1 MKFVFLCI
9 LLIIATVT
17 SDVENSTYELKLLLK
32 TEVEFARK
40 LREYSGLIHN
50 QKLSEYI
57 KANYPDGHALFD
69 ADQVSDVELEKYVS
83 NPINAL
89 SVIKRTGF
97 GLVDLVDV
105 METEGDHETLRKEL
119 VDMVS
124 NNMTKPR
131 DLIDATESF
140 TLLQETYELLS
151 EDLAEGVIRLNGTDD
166 NGQPLP
172 VVKTDIKLSH
182 EDLQNIGISACN
194 RQWFDSCTKWLEL
207 AIKRWPGDKTSE
219 GYKSALRS
227 LQMARTVHDKTLEAR
242 GPLGK
247 GKLKHRT
254 FLLPFDE
261 KLRKKKKYKKVRSL
275 ASKMTQFERSFLP
288 LFESAPSPITVTARD
303 NFHSMCKIGKSGWRS
318 PEMEAKFKCRYEDHG
333 DVYLRLGPFK
343 LEELNDQPFVVIFHG
358 FFNDEETDYIKD
370 QVSNKMR
377 RSSMGSSSVTKKA
390 PDNVRTSKQSWVED
404 KFFRFPVTEDY
415 KGADRNG
422 SFFLAE
428 DMTSEGVPHYVGEA
442 SQKYM
447 RIFLPK
453 LFKITQRIGR
463 ATRTTL
469 NYPFSAESYQVANYG
484 LGGQYATHFDPV
496 NFWRLPQNIKPE
508 SHFYYKSKGDR
519 LATFMGYLSDVEL
532 GGGTVFPLLGLRSQ
546 AVRGDAI
553 FWLNLHSDGST
564 DPLTLHGGCPV
575 LVGSKWITNKWI
587 AHHDQGL
594 LSYPCGL
601 RPLER
606 YPAFDDWRGF

>member
-227 LQMARTVHDKTLEAR
+227 LQMARTVHDKTLGGQGAFGQGQTQAQDVFAAIWRETEKEEKVQKSPVFGIQNDTVWAVFPTALRVGTVSHHRHGQRQLSTPCAR
-242 GPLGK
+242 SASQVG
-247 GKLKHRT
+247 
-254 FLLPFDE
+254 
-261 KLRKKKKYKKVRSL
+261 VRRRWKPS
-275 ASKMTQFERSFLP
+275 S
-288 LFESAPSPITVTARD
+288 SAVTR
-303 NFHSMCKIGKSGWRS
+303 
-318 PEMEAKFKCRYEDHG
+318 DHG

-358 FFNDEETDYIKD
+358 FFNDEGNRLH
-370 QVSNKMR
+370 Q
-377 RSSMGSSSVTKKA
+377 GSSQQQ
-390 PDNVRTSKQSWVED
+390 N
-404 KFFRFPVTEDY
+404 
-415 KGADRNG
+415 
-422 SFFLAE
+422 
-428 DMTSEGVPHYVGEA
+428 EA
-442 SQKYM
+442 Q
-447 RIFLPK
+447 F
-453 LFKITQRIGR
+453 
-463 ATRTTL
+463 
-469 NYPFSAESYQVANYG
+469 
-484 LGGQYATHFDPV
+484 
-496 NFWRLPQNIKPE
+496 
-508 SHFYYKSKGDR
+508 
-519 LATFMGYLSDVEL
+519 
-532 GGGTVFPLLGLRSQ
+532 
-546 AVRGDAI
+546 
-553 FWLNLHSDGST
+553 
-564 DPLTLHGGCPV
+564 HG
-575 LVGSKWITNKWI
+575 
-587 AHHDQGL
+587 
-594 LSYPCGL
+594 
-601 RPLER
+601 
-606 YPAFDDWRGF
+606 